1 MAIVFILHNLCIV
14 INDSRYVASI
24 QQDFSEDPPY
34 SPPDSGFK
42 VRNLRKNNKTSEAHH
57 NVLKWCQNKNL
68 MVAFQPS
75 QPVEAPSLG
84 YGAPL
89 ADPLTVYTSPN
100 QVGFRL
106 LMPLLMSLQ
115 ANLDLSND

>member
-1 MAIVFILHNLCIV
+1 
-14 INDSRYVASI
+14 
-24 QQDFSEDPPY
+24 
-34 SPPDSGFK
+34 
-42 VRNLRKNNKTSEAHH
+42 
-57 NVLKWCQNKNL
+57 

-115 ANLDLSND
+115 ANLDLSNV

>member
-1 MAIVFILHNLCIV
+1 MIPGTLLQSNKTSLRTRRTRHLTP
-14 INDSRYVASI
+14 DSRCKTLEI
-24 QQDFSEDPPY
+24 
-34 SPPDSGFK
+34 
-42 VRNLRKNNKTSEAHH
+42 NNKASEAHH
-57 NVLKWCQNKNL
+57 NVLKCCQNKNL

-115 ANLDLSND
+115 ANLDLSNV